1 VPIVESSKEI
11 LGGGKYMCFANYD
24 MLKDLLVFN
33 KVDVLRNSSVI
44 TVKETSVV
52 LKIPDGKRVI
62 KADTVIVAAG
72 YHSQHYLY
80 DAMRDAGKITYNIGD
95 SLTVSNIMNT
105 IWDAN
110 QVARAL

>member
-1 VPIVESSKEI
+1 
-11 LGGGKYMCFANYD
+11 MCFANYD